1 MDSIYAALPASN
13 FTRTLLEHR
22 GAVLQVASVF
32 ETLKGINFNSPISPA
47 VDNSENPIVGFRKL
61 SQKQAKRARARGPSI
76 DESPFQRM
84 GVSRPRSQS
93 ECIKLTEELLVRQK
107 EILQVCIQFDRIC
120 TPLMNCEEFHPQH
133 RTSRSAGVLPF
144 QYSYHDSSKNDN
156 PI

>member
-47 VDNSENPIVGFRKL
+47 VDSSENPIVGFRKL

-93 ECIKLTEELLVRQK
+93 ECNKLTEELLVRQK
-107 EILQVCIQFDRIC
+107 EILQVCIQFD
-120 TPLMNCEEFHPQH
+120 
-133 RTSRSAGVLPF
+133 
-144 QYSYHDSSKNDN
+144 
-156 PI
+156 

>member
-32 ETLKGINFNSPISPA
+32 EALKGINFNYPISPL
-47 VDNSENPIVGFRKL
+47 VENSENQIFGFKKM

-84 GVSRPRSQS
+84 GISRPRSQS
-93 ECIKLTEELLVRQK
+93 ECNKLTEELLLRQK
-107 EILQVCIQFDRIC
+107 EILRVSTI
-120 TPLMNCEEFHPQH
+120 
-133 RTSRSAGVLPF
+133 
-144 QYSYHDSSKNDN
+144 
-156 PI
+156 